1 MDTHSLFFPSNLE
14 LKPPGL
20 EPCWVTPSRSLLP
33 SLNHLYLNRLSSLA
47 STSAES
53 EDSESC
59 SDSSTSPNFASLLPG
74 PSPQELL
81 RSPLPPPPGLTMSPY
96 TESEPRCQLPVQPK
110 PKPMPKLKSFNF
122 AVVFQ
127 GYDLTKHADFELVP
141 RLIGRRGCN
150 MAPIYNTGAG
160 ARVRGRGSGY
170 KEVRT
175 PHGDYERDETLQL
188 AVSCRSSLGYKIATL
203 YCSFETCF
211 FRQLLCF

>member
-1 MDTHSLFFPSNLE
+1 MDTNSLLFPSNLE

-20 EPCWVTPSRSLLP
+20 EPCWVRPSHSLLP
-33 SLNHLYLNRLSSLA
+33 SLNRLYLNRLSSLA

-53 EDSESC
+53 EDSEESC
-59 SDSSTSPNFASLLPG
+59 SDSSALSPNFTSLLPR
-74 PSPQELL
+74 PSAHELL
-81 RSPLPPPPGLTMSPY
+81 RQAQLPLPPGLTGLARDVPK
-96 TESEPRCQLPVQPK
+96 PRCQLPVAK
-110 PKPMPKLKSFNF
+110 PKPKSFNF

-127 GYDLTKHADFELVP
+127 GYDLKTHADFELVP

-175 PHGDYERDETLQL
+175 PCGDYERDETLQL
-188 AVSCRSSLGYKIATL
+188 AVSCRSQLGN
-203 YCSFETCF
+203 TCRDF
-211 FRQLLCF
+211 NVTTQ